1 MPRLPP
7 LTINAWLRVDLICRL
22 LGELEDVESVLE
34 IGAGEGALGVR
45 LASRYRYVGLE
56 RDARSSQ
63 RAAAR
68 FGRAKVASIVHGDLS
83 ALASDETFD
92 LIAAF
97 EVLEHYEDD
106 QAQLEN
112 WVRHLRSRGWLI
124 LSVPAFAGRFGPG
137 DRKVGHYR
145 RYERQQLADTLTRAG
160 LEPRSIQAY
169 GFPLGNAL
177 ERARDVIAR
186 LSRPRGPYDVRT
198 AESGRWLQPPE
209 YLGWLTQSI
218 SAPGRVLQRRFLE
231 TERGTGFV
239 ASAQKMT

>member
-7 LTINAWLRVDLICRL
+7 LTVNAWLRNDLISRL
-22 LGELEDVESVLE
+22 LLELDDVESVLE

-56 RDARSSQ
+56 RDARSFQ

-68 FGRAKVASIVHGDLS
+68 FERAEVESIVHGGLS
-83 ALASDETFD
+83 ALAPDQTFD

-106 QAQLEN
+106 RAELEN
-112 WVRHLRSRGWLI
+112 WLRHLRSRGWLI
-124 LSVPAFAGRFGPG
+124 LSVPAFANRFGPW

-145 RYERQQLADTLTRAG
+145 RYERRQLADTLARAG

-177 ERARDVIAR
+177 ERARDAAASFSKAR
-186 LSRPRGPYDVRT
+186 GTYDVRT
-198 AESGRWLQPPE
+198 DESGRCLQPPE
-209 YLGWLTQSI
+209 YLGWLTHSI
-218 SAPGRVLQRRFLE
+218 SLPGRVLQRSFFE
-231 TERGTGFV
+231 SERGTGFV
-239 ASAQKMT
+239 AAAQKMT